1 MENYPPKFLSMRT
14 IFQRGNIQEDQINE
28 LNQNAINTI
37 ASTKEDRRNSSNSF
51 ANDSSQNMNQ
61 FMTPNTKKLYAFGE
75 SSSLEL

>member
-51 ANDSSQNMNQ
+51 ANDSS
-61 FMTPNTKKLYAFGE
+61 
-75 SSSLEL
+75 